1 MRNLLTLIKPE
12 IKGMRAYQVPES
24 KGMLKLDAMENPFV
38 WPSALKDEWLT
49 LMSSAEPNRYPDPNA
64 RELTQSMRAC
74 FDITDDMDLV
84 LGNGSDELIQL
95 ILMAMQPGACI
106 VAPMPSF
113 VMYQHITKA
122 LGLTFIGVPL
132 STDFSL
138 DMPAMLKVIK
148 EHDPAVIFLA
158 YPNNPTANL
167 FSEQDI
173 HEVLEA
179 SDGIVVV
186 DEAYHPFAK
195 KTFLPQVVDYA
206 QLIVMRTVSKLG
218 LAALRLGF
226 IVGQKQLIEQF
237 EKIRLPYNINSLTQ
251 LTATFAFK
259 HLHVFDQQAEEICQ
273 QREYLLAQLS
283 ALDAVHVFP
292 SQANFILFTLKADE
306 AGEVFASLKQ
316 QGILIKNMGAMPGL
330 PANCLR
336 VTVGTQIENVEFI
349 KQLRGILK

>member
-12 IKGMRAYQVPES
+12 IKGMQAYQVPES

-49 LMSSAEPNRYPDPNA
+49 LMSSVEPNRYPDPNA
-64 RELTQSMRAC
+64 RELTHSMRAC
-74 FDITDDMDLV
+74 FDISDDMGLV

-113 VMYQHITKA
+113 VMYQHIAKT

-138 DMPAMLKVIK
+138 DMPAMLNVIK

-259 HLHVFDQQAEEICQ
+259 HMHVFDQQAEEICQ

-292 SQANFILFTLKADE
+292 SQANFILFTLKDDK

>member
-1 MRNLLTLIKPE
+1 MQ
-12 IKGMRAYQVPES
+12 AYQVPES
-24 KGMLKLDAMENPFV
+24 KGMVKLDAMENPYS
-38 WPSALKDEWLT
+38 WPPALKEEWLT

-64 RELTQSMRAC
+64 RELTHSMRRC
-74 FDITDDMDLV
+74 FNISDDMGLV

-95 ILMAMQPGACI
+95 ILMGMQPGACI

-113 VMYQHITKA
+113 VMYQHIAKA

-148 EHDPAVIFLA
+148 EHDPAVVFLA

-167 FSEQDI
+167 FSERHV

-179 SDGIVVV
+179 SNGIVVV

-195 KTFLPQVVDYA
+195 KTFLPHVVDYA

-226 IVGQKQLIEQF
+226 IVGQKKLMEQF

-259 HLHVFDQQAEEICQ
+259 HIHVFDQQAEQICR
-273 QREYLLAQLS
+273 QRECMLAQLS
-283 ALDAVHVFP
+283 TIEAIDVFP
-292 SQANFILFTLKADE
+292 SQANFILFALKDKD
-306 AGEVFASLKQ
+306 AGEVFSSLKL

-330 PANCLR
+330 PTNCLR
-336 VTVGTQIENVEFI
+336 VTVGTEVENAEFI
-349 KQLRGILK
+349 KQLSSILT

>member
-1 MRNLLTLIKPE
+1 MSKLLGLIRPE
-12 IKGMRAYQVPES
+12 IKDMQAYQVPES
-24 KGMLKLDAMENPFV
+24 KGMVKLDAMENPFS
-38 WPSALKDEWLT
+38 WPPALKEEWLT
-49 LMSSAEPNRYPDPNA
+49 LMSSVEPNRYPDPSA
-64 RELTQSMRAC
+64 RELTHSMRTC
-74 FDITDDMDLV
+74 FDVNDDMGLV

-113 VMYQHITKA
+113 VMYQHIAKA

-167 FSEQDI
+167 FSEQSI

-179 SDGIVVV
+179 SNGIVVV

-259 HLHVFDQQAEEICQ
+259 HLHIFDQQAKQICQ

-283 ALDAVHVFP
+283 TLDTIQAFP
-292 SQANFILFTLKADE
+292 SQANFILFALNDKE
-306 AGEVFASLKQ
+306 AGEVFSSLKR
-316 QGILIKNMGAMPGL
+316 QGILIKNMSGMPGL

-336 VTVGTQIENVEFI
+336 VTVGTELENIEFI
-349 KQLRGILK
+349 KQLRNILK